1 MRRRLDLGVLGIREF
16 RLLFIGQA
24 TSSFGDRLAPIALA
38 FAVLDLTG
46 SVSDLGYVLAAETVP
61 MLLLV
66 AFAGVWADRLPR
78 QLVMLASDV
87 VRMAA
92 QGATAVLLLT
102 HQAHLWQLL
111 VLQATYGGASAFFS
125 PAMVG
130 LVPATVGAGRLQQ
143 ANSLMSL
150 SRSTVGIV
158 GPAAGGALVAL
169 VSPGAALAI
178 DAGTFAVSALSLG
191 LLRLARLERE
201 RPREPVLTEL
211 REGWH
216 EIRSRS
222 WLLTMIVY
230 FGFFNVAAF
239 PAFFVLGPYIA
250 KHSLGGASAWA
261 TILTAGAIGSVAGG
275 LLSLRARPR
284 RPLLSSEAPLV
295 LVPVAAVLL
304 AFHEPTLAIAAA
316 WLAGAAAL
324 ARGDAIW
331 HTVVQQRIPEHA
343 ISRVSAIDW
352 TGSLVMNPIGFA
364 VVGPLA
370 AGIGIRT
377 TLIASAALTLAA
389 TIACMSVPSVRS
401 LEALE
406 EGPTLREAA
415 EPTYAGVE

>member
-1 MRRRLDLGVLGIREF
+1 
-16 RLLFIGQA
+16 
-24 TSSFGDRLAPIALA
+24 
-38 FAVLDLTG
+38 
-46 SVSDLGYVLAAETVP
+46 
-61 MLLLV
+61 
-66 AFAGVWADRLPR
+66 
-78 QLVMLASDV
+78 
-87 VRMAA
+87 MAA

-178 DAGTFAVSALSLG
+178 DAGTFA
-191 LLRLARLERE
+191 LE
-201 RPREPVLTEL
+201 PREPVLTEL

-250 KHSLGGASAWA
+250 KHSLSGASAWA